1 MNIEPTMNTEAEPE
15 ESSAV
20 GRRTFVLG
28 ATALG
33 LLAGSPAALAA
44 KTKAKPKAT
53 KPKTTTTA
61 PKSAGTIALQSNNS
75 DDKSKKGMEA
85 IVAAFNAKKTGT
97 VKLNTVAGELF
108 RSQLTQYLTSSK
120 PPEVLTWLAGKA
132 AQNYADQGLLLD
144 ISDVWASPEMAGYS
158 SALRS
163 LSTESTGKQI
173 FLPIYYYWCGVYY
186 RPSKFAEWGV
196 KPPKTFDEYKA
207 LCKTVQDK
215 GVTPIGMGLSDTPWV
230 ASFWFDY
237 LNLRINGAKFHRD
250 VLSGKKS
257 FNSPEVKAVFNK
269 WQEMLPY
276 MDKQAKGLA
285 FAEAQTKFYKGE
297 TATYVAGNWWALGA
311 PKDVGDDIDFFQFPI
326 IDPKVPVAEEA
337 PADGFFAARKGSNP
351 EVTKAFL
358 RYLATPAAQEL
369 YLTTSGNSSIPAA
382 PGAKAAVTAQNT
394 KGKAMLEAAADL
406 TQFFNRD
413 GGDELQPTA
422 DSALLKF
429 MDNPGDVDAIMAEW
443 QAAAVNARKA

>member
-1 MNIEPTMNTEAEPE
+1 MNTEPTMNPEAEPE
-15 ESSAV
+15 STSHI
-20 GRRTFVLG
+20 GRRSFLIG
-28 ATALG
+28 AAAVG
-33 LLAGSPAALAA
+33 LLASSPASVLAA
-44 KTKAKPKAT
+44 TAKKTAGKAKPKTPA
-53 KPKTTTTA
+53 KI
-61 PKSAGTIALQSNNS
+61 SGTIALQSNNA

-85 IVAAFNAKKTGT
+85 LVAAFNAKKTGT
-97 VKLNTVAGELF
+97 VKLNTVAGELY
-108 RSQLTQYLTSSK
+108 RTQLTQYLTSSK

-158 SALRS
+158 SALKG
-163 LSTESTGKQI
+163 LSTATDGKQI
-173 FLPIYYYWCGVYY
+173 FVPIYYYWCGVYY

-196 KPPKTFDEYKA
+196 KPPKTWDEYKA
-207 LCKTVQDK
+207 LCKTLLDK

-237 LNLRINGAKFHRD
+237 LNLRVNGAKFHRD

-257 FNSPEVKAVFNK
+257 FNSPEVKAVFAK
-269 WQEMLPY
+269 WSEMLPY

-337 PADGFFAARKGSNP
+337 PADGFFASAKGSNP
-351 EVTKAFL
+351 ALTKAFM
-358 RYLATPAAQEL
+358 RFIATPAAQEL
-369 YLTTSGNSSIPAA
+369 YLTTAGNSSIPAA
-382 PGAKAAVTAQNT
+382 PGAKAAVTYQNT

-422 DSALLKF
+422 DAALLKF
-429 MDNPGDVDAIMAEW
+429 MDKPGDVDAIIAEW
-443 QAAAVNARKA
+443 QTAAVSARKA

>member
-1 MNIEPTMNTEAEPE
+1 MNMNIEPNTNPEPE
-15 ESSAV
+15 SDSESPSRL
-20 GRRTFVLG
+20 GRRSFLLG
-28 ATALG
+28 AAALG
-33 LLAGSPAALAA
+33 MFAGSPTALAA
-44 KTKAKPKAT
+44 AK
-53 KPKTTTTA
+53 KTTKGK
-61 PKSAGTIALQSNNS
+61 KSTKISGTITLQSNNS
-75 DDKSKKGMEA
+75 DDKSKAGMA
-85 IVAAFNAKKTGT
+85 ALVAGFNAKKTGT

-158 SALRS
+158 SALKG
-163 LSTESTGKQI
+163 LSTASNGKQI
-173 FLPIYYYWCGVYY
+173 FVPIYYYWCGVYY

-196 KPPKTFDEYKA
+196 KPPKTWEEYKA

-215 GVTPIGMGLSDTPWV
+215 GVTPIGLGLSDTPWV

-237 LNLRINGAKFHRD
+237 LNLRVNGAKFHRD

-257 FNSPEVKAVFNK
+257 FDSPEVKAVFKK
-269 WQEMLPY
+269 WEEMLPY

-337 PADGFFAARKGSNP
+337 PADGFFASAKGSKNAAL
-351 EVTKAFL
+351 TKAFM
-358 RYLATPAAQEL
+358 RYLATPQAQEL
-369 YLTTSGNSSIPAA
+369 YLTTSGNSSIPAS
-382 PGAKAAVTAQNT
+382 PLAKAAPTAQNL

-422 DSALLKF
+422 DAALLKF
-429 MDNPGDVDAIMAEW
+429 MDKPGEIDSILTEW
-443 QAAAVNARKA
+443 QAAAVNSRKA

>member
-1 MNIEPTMNTEAEPE
+1 MSNEPTVNPEPGP
-15 ESSAV
+15 ESPFV
-20 GRRTFVLG
+20 FGRRSFVFG
-28 ATALG
+28 AAALG
-33 LLAGSPAALAA
+33 LLAGSPAALAVTKKTTKANGA
-44 KTKAKPKAT
+44 KT
-53 KPKTTTTA
+53 
-61 PKSAGTIALQSNNS
+61 SGTISLQSNNS

-85 IVAAFNAKKTGT
+85 LVAAFSAQKVGT

-108 RSQLTQYLTSSK
+108 RTQLTQYLTSSK

-132 AQNYADQGLLLD
+132 AQNYADKGLLLD
-144 ISDVWASPEMAGYS
+144 ISDVWASPEMKGYS
-158 SALRS
+158 SALRG
-163 LSTESTGKQI
+163 LSTDSTGKQI
-173 FLPIYYYWCGVYY
+173 FVPIYYYWCGVYY

-196 KPPKTFDEYKA
+196 KPPKTFEEYKT

-237 LNLRINGAKFHRD
+237 LNLRLNGARFHRD

-257 FNSPEVKAVFNK
+257 FDSPEVKSVFNK
-269 WQEMLPY
+269 WQEVLPF

-337 PADGFFAARKGSNP
+337 PADGFFASAKGSNP
-351 EVTKAFL
+351 ALTKAFL

-369 YLTTSGNSSIPAA
+369 YLTTTGNSSIPAS
-382 PGAKAAVTAQNT
+382 PNAKAAPTPANL
-394 KGKAMLEAAADL
+394 KGKAMLEAADDL

-422 DSALLKF
+422 DTALLKF
-429 MDNPGDVDAIMAEW
+429 MDRPGDIDKILTEW

>member
-1 MNIEPTMNTEAEPE
+1 MNTEPTMNPEAEPE
-15 ESSAV
+15 SSSLL
-20 GRRTFVLG
+20 GRRSFVLG
-28 ATALG
+28 AAAFG
-33 LLAGSPAALAA
+33 LLASSPAALAA
-44 KTKAKPKAT
+44 TKKTTKAKT
-53 KPKTTTTA
+53 KGSAKT
-61 PKSAGTIALQSNNS
+61 SGTIALQSNNA

-85 IVAAFNAKKTGT
+85 VVAAFNAKKAGT

-108 RSQLTQYLTSSK
+108 RTQLTQYLTSSK
-120 PPEVLTWLAGKA
+120 PPEVLTWHAGKA
-132 AQNYADQGLLLD
+132 PQNYADEGLLLD
-144 ISDVWASPEMAGYS
+144 ISDVWTSPEMAGYS
-158 SALRS
+158 SALRG
-163 LSTESTGKQI
+163 LSTARNGKQV
-173 FLPIYYYWCGVYY
+173 FVPIYYYWCGVYY

-196 KPPKTFDEYKA
+196 KPPKTFEEYKT

-237 LNLRINGAKFHRD
+237 LNLRLNGAKFHRD

-257 FNSPEVKAVFNK
+257 FNSPEVKSVFNK
-269 WQEMLPY
+269 WQEVLPF
-276 MDKQAKGLA
+276 MDKQAKGLG

-337 PADGFFAARKGSNP
+337 PADGFFASSKGSNP
-351 EVTKAFL
+351 ALTKAFM

-382 PGAKAAVTAQNT
+382 PGAKAAVTVQNT
-394 KGKAMLEAAADL
+394 KGKAMLETAADL

-422 DSALLKF
+422 DAALLKF
-429 MDNPGDVDAIMAEW
+429 MDNPGNVDAIMAEW
-443 QAAAVNARKA
+443 QAAAVSARKA

>member
-1 MNIEPTMNTEAEPE
+1 MPEGRLLVFTQSILRLTGGSVLLQDQAPTVRTTNQTYTSTEGVCMNIEPTINPEAEPD
-15 ESSAV
+15 SPSLL
-20 GRRTFVLG
+20 GRRSFVLG
-28 ATALG
+28 AAALG

-44 KTKAKPKAT
+44 TKKKTTKAKGPA
-53 KPKTTTTA
+53 KT
-61 PKSAGTIALQSNNS
+61 SGTIALQSNNA

-85 IVAAFNAKKTGT
+85 VVAAFNARNAGS
-97 VKLNTVAGELF
+97 VKLNTVAGELY
-108 RSQLTQYLTSSK
+108 RTQLTQYLTSSK

-158 SALRS
+158 SALKG
-163 LSTESTGKQI
+163 LSTDSNGKQI
-173 FLPIYYYWCGVYY
+173 FVPIYYYWCGVYY

-196 KPPKTFDEYKA
+196 KPPKTFEEYKT

-237 LNLRINGAKFHRD
+237 LNLRVNGAKFHRD

-257 FNSPEVKAVFNK
+257 FNSPEVKAVFAK
-269 WQEMLPY
+269 WQEVLPF

-311 PKDVGDDIDFFQFPI
+311 RKTLVMTSTSSSSRLSTRRYRLPRKLRLTDSSLRRRDPI
-326 IDPKVPVAEEA
+326 RRSRSPSCD
-337 PADGFFAARKGSNP
+337 
-351 EVTKAFL
+351 
-358 RYLATPAAQEL
+358 
-369 YLTTSGNSSIPAA
+369 TSRLQLPRSS
-382 PGAKAAVTAQNT
+382 T
-394 KGKAMLEAAADL
+394 
-406 TQFFNRD
+406 
-413 GGDELQPTA
+413 
-422 DSALLKF
+422 
-429 MDNPGDVDAIMAEW
+429 
-443 QAAAVNARKA
+443 

>member
-1 MNIEPTMNTEAEPE
+1 MNIEPTINSEAEPE
-15 ESSAV
+15 SSSLV
-20 GRRTFVLG
+20 GRRSFVLG
-28 ATALG
+28 AAAVGG
-33 LLAGSPAALAA
+33 LLAGSPVALAA
-44 KTKAKPKAT
+44 TKTSKAKTPA
-53 KPKTTTTA
+53 KT
-61 PKSAGTIALQSNNS
+61 SGTIALQSNNA

-85 IVAAFNAKKTGT
+85 IVAAFNARKVGT
-97 VKLNTVAGELF
+97 VKLNTVAGELY
-108 RSQLTQYLTSSK
+108 RTQLTQYLTSSK

-132 AQNYADQGLLLD
+132 AENYADQGLLLD
-144 ISDVWASPEMAGYS
+144 ISDVWKSPEMAGYS
-158 SALRS
+158 SALRG
-163 LSTESTGKQI
+163 LSTASNGKQI
-173 FLPIYYYWCGVYY
+173 FVPIYYYWCGVYY

-196 KPPKTFDEYKA
+196 KPPKTFEEYKT

-237 LNLRINGAKFHRD
+237 LNLRLNGAKFHRD

-257 FNSPEVKAVFNK
+257 FNSPEVKSVFNK
-269 WQEMLPY
+269 WLEVLPF
-276 MDKQAKGLA
+276 MDKQAKGLG

-311 PKDVGDDIDFFQFPI
+311 PKEVGDDIDFFQFPI

-337 PADGFFAARKGSNP
+337 PADGFFASAKGKNP
-351 EVTKAFL
+351 ALTKAFL

-369 YLTTSGNSSIPAA
+369 YLTTSGNSSIPAS
-382 PGAKAAVTAQNT
+382 PLAKAAPTAQNL

-422 DSALLKF
+422 DAALLKF

-443 QAAAVNARKA
+443 QAAAVSVRKS

>member
-1 MNIEPTMNTEAEPE
+1 MNIEPTMNPETEPE
-15 ESSAV
+15 STTLF
-20 GRRTFVLG
+20 GRRAFVVG
-28 ATALG
+28 ATAAG
-33 LLAGSPAALAA
+33 VLAGSPAALAA
-44 KTKAKPKAT
+44 TTKKKAPAKKT
-53 KPKTTTTA
+53 
-61 PKSAGTIALQSNNS
+61 SGTIALQSNNA

-85 IVAAFNAKKTGT
+85 LVAAFNAKKAGT

-108 RSQLTQYLTSSK
+108 RTQLTQYLTSSK

-158 SALRS
+158 SALKG
-163 LSTESTGKQI
+163 LSTDSTGKQI

-196 KPPKTFDEYKA
+196 KPPKTFEEYKT

-215 GVTPIGMGLSDTPWV
+215 GVTPIGLGLSDTPWV

-237 LNLRINGAKFHRD
+237 LNLRVNGAKFHRD

-257 FNSPEVKAVFNK
+257 FDSPEVKAVFAK
-269 WQEMLPY
+269 WQEVLPY
-276 MDKQAKGLA
+276 MDKQSKGLG

-297 TATYVAGNWWALGA
+297 TATYVAGNWWPLGA

-337 PADGFFAARKGSNP
+337 PADGFFATKKGKNP
-351 EVTKAFL
+351 ELTKAFL
-358 RYLATPAAQEL
+358 RYLATPEAQEL
-369 YLTTSGNSSIPAA
+369 YLTTSGNSSVPAS
-382 PGAKAAVTAQNT
+382 PKAKAAQTTQFL
-394 KGKAMLEAAADL
+394 KGRAMLEAAADL

-422 DSALLKF
+422 DTALLKF
-429 MDNPGDVDAIMAEW
+429 MDNPGDIGAILTEW
-443 QAAAVNARKA
+443 QAAAVNARKS